1 MTALNQPSFG
11 RALRVLRAI
20 RAHHTCR
27 AFPALRAQQ
36 ALALC
41 CTLLLPVANA
51 RAQDDPP
58 SPASRPSE
66 PADPAAALQPAAP
79 STDAG
84 AEGER
89 PSAPLI
95 SARQEAVAIRVLA
108 AADATEGQT
117 EFRRRWVGSAQFV
130 DRWRP
135 LEPGFA
141 ADAMLELRT
150 GPGAFALLEVG
161 GPTLLRADRL
171 TRLAISRLTLSGT
184 PAPASRLTIELT
196 RGRVIVSPRAE
207 GLATSVLVIT
217 PDGTVSVREPT
228 EVAYDAAL
236 GLRTTP
242 VPPLRVPTTEPATPA
257 PAKLTPANP
266 AIPLAKPPTNPSPAG
281 PSPAN
286 PSPPGPPPGT
296 APPAP
301 ASPPPGTPREPT
313 TPPPSVPPSSPR
325 PDSGR

>member
-1 MTALNQPSFG
+1 MTALNQPSLG
-11 RALRVLRAI
+11 RALRVLRAL
-20 RAHHTCR
+20 RAHHTLR

-41 CTLLLPVANA
+41 CSLLLPVANA

-66 PADPAAALQPAAP
+66 PADPAAAPQPAAT
-79 STDAG
+79 SADAG

-150 GPGAFALLEVG
+150 GPGAYALLEVG

-184 PAPASRLTIELT
+184 SAPASRLTIELT

-207 GLATSVLVIT
+207 GLATPVLIIT
-217 PDGTVSVREPT
+217 PEGTVSVREPT

-257 PAKLTPANP
+257 PAKPTPAKP
-266 AIPLAKPPTNPSPAG
+266 ASPLVK
-281 PSPAN
+281 
-286 PSPPGPPPGT
+286 PPPGT

-301 ASPPPGTPREPT
+301 ASPSPDPPREPT